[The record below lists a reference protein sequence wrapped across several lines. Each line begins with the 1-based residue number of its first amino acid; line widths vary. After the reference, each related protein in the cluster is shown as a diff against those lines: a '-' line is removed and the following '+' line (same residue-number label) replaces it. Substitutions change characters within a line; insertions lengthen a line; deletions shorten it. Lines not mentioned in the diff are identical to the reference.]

1 MSSDSTF
8 PQKIL
13 IVRTDRIGD
22 VVLSLPMIA
31 ALKSLAPQS
40 FIGFLLRAYT
50 RDLVADQPG
59 LDQILLYDRGGERK
73 RFREMLSEL
82 RSHRFDAVIVTYPTL
97 RLALLVF
104 FARIRWR
111 VGTGF
116 RWYSFLFNKR
126 VFEHRKTAEK
136 HEAEYNLSLLQIFG
150 AVKTTSFPH
159 LMLGPRNDQEAVEV
173 LNEMQTRNRSPF
185 VILHPGSGGSARD
198 WRPESFG
205 RLAARLA
212 SRGTTVIVTGGPGED
227 RLVDTVVQHSAGS
240 AKPAPRSL
248 PLLTLAAL
256 IRKAG
261 VFVSNSTG
269 PLHIAAAVGTPVV
282 AFYPPIRQCSPVRW
296 GPLTDRKVIFEPSSA
311 DCPRCKGGPC
321 ESNDCMDLIT
331 VEDVERAV
339 NSLMSRTSGFKS
351 AVGS

>member
-1 MSSDSTF
+1 MSNDSTF
-8 PQKIL
+8 PQRIL

-31 ALKSLAPQS
+31 ALKSLVPRSSVA
-40 FIGFLLRAYT
+40 FLLRSYT
-50 RDLVADQPG
+50 QDLVADQPG

-73 RFREMLSEL
+73 GFREMLSEL

-104 FARIRWR
+104 LAGIRWR

-116 RWYSFLFNKR
+116 RYYSFLFNKR

-136 HEAEYNLSLLQIFG
+136 HEAEYNLSLLQFFG
-150 AVKTTSFPH
+150 ALQTNSFPH
-159 LMLGPRNDQEAVEV
+159 LMLGPRNDQDAVEV
-173 LNEMQTRNRSPF
+173 LNKMQMRDGSPF

-212 SRGTTVIVTGGPGED
+212 NRGTAVIVTGGPGED
-227 RLVDTVVQHSAGS
+227 RLVDIVVQHSAGS
-240 AKPAPRSL
+240 ARPAPPSL

-261 VFVSNSTG
+261 TFVSNSTG

-351 AVGS
+351 AVGT